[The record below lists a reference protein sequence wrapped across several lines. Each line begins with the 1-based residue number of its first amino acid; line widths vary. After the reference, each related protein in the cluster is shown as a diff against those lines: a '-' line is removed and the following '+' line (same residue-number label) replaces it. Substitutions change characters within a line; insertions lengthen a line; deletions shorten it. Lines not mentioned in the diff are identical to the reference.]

1 LEENCCGVIE
11 VLSLY
16 LLGGTEENE
25 DKTSV
30 RTALG

>member
-1 LEENCCGVIE
+1 
-11 VLSLY
+11 LSLY

-30 RTALG
+30 RTALGWDEQGM